1 MQDQFMPTK
10 LKLFNNTLPSSRII
24 HDELLRYAYA
34 TDASL
39 YRMLPWLVLLVETEA
54 EVIQIV
60 QIASQNKIQL
70 TFRAA
75 GTSLSGQAVTD
86 QVLVVLSSSSWQKYQ
101 ISPDGSSIKLEAGII
116 GAQANRWLAK
126 FKRQIGP
133 DPGSIE
139 AAKIGGII
147 ANNSSGMCCGTTKNS
162 YATLENLR
170 AVFSD
175 GSLFDSSNP
184 DEVTQFKQTHAELI
198 TKISQIRDQIRADA
212 ALSQFIRKKFAIKN
226 TSGYSLNAF
235 IDYDDPIKII
245 ERLLIGSEGT
255 LAFISEVT
263 LQTIPIEEHRALNLI
278 YGKLT
283 DLINLTVQISGYD
296 ISSIELLD
304 SLSLQSVSHIQ
315 ELQPYLIQVN
325 GDSAAIM
332 VELTAPSK
340 ELLDTKLAQVNVV
353 INQTPIIQQS
363 GFVQDTKT
371 ASILWKARKG
381 VLPTIA
387 GQRPLGSTVIIEDV
401 AVQIEHLPALISD
414 LRLMFEE
421 FSYQNAAIFG
431 HVLAGNI
438 HFVITPNFT
447 NPEELQ
453 RYDKFMHAFTDLVA
467 NKYQGSLK
475 AEHGSGRNIAPFAL
489 VEWGQQCW
497 DIMWQI
503 KELFDPQNILNPD
516 VKLTRDNTLHMHSLK
531 ESPAVDPLI
540 DKCMECGFCE
550 PVCPSRKLSLTP
562 RQRNAVSRRMAQ
574 LTPEKQAI
582 WQKTYQYYAI
592 DTCATTGMCQVSC
605 PVNINTGTYIQ
616 SLKPVSNAVLD
627 HSKLINSSRNK
638 VKAGNL
644 AASIIGKANLHQLTA
659 KIHQHFP
666 QVPVYL
672 ETMPQAQYA
681 KFEVSSKITEKVVTL
696 IPACPNRVFAASQET
711 NSYPSQEILEKL
723 GFTVKY
729 LTQTKDT
736 CCGQMYHS
744 QCNSTMQ
751 LQSTNGLKQLIEQ
764 NEIYIMDNSSCS
776 GFAQDSGIKIW
787 EISSFIADKLAKV
800 ELNKKYRKIAVHID
814 CSSAKHCLVNEAILS
829 ALKKC
834 ADELVFPEGVK
845 CCGFAGD
852 KGFTIPELNQ
862 SSLSNLATQINNC
875 EIGVTFN
882 RNCQIGLSYHGQV
895 EYISFI
901 ELILNCIVKV

>member
-1 MQDQFMPTK
+1 MPTK
-10 LKLFNNTLPSSRII
+10 LKLFNNILPSNRII

-54 EVIQIV
+54 EVIQII

-101 ISPDGSSIKLEAGII
+101 ISPDGSSIKLQPGII

-175 GSLFDSSNP
+175 GSLFDSSNQ

-550 PVCPSRKLSLTP
+550 PVCPSRNLSLTP

-605 PVNINTGTYIQ
+605 PVDINTGAYIQ
-616 SLKPVSNAVLD
+616 SLKPISNTVLD

-644 AASIIGKANLHQLTA
+644 AASIIGKANLNQLTA

-744 QCNSTMQ
+744 QCNPTMQ
-751 LQSTNGLKQLIEQ
+751 QQTTKELKQLLTP

-776 GFAQDSGIKIW
+776 GFAQDSGIKVW
-787 EISSFIADKLAKV
+787 EISSFIADKLAGV

-814 CSSAKHCLVNEAILS
+814 CSLAKHGLVNEAVLNV
-829 ALKKC
+829 LKKC
-834 ADELVFPEGVK
+834 ADELVFPEGIK

-862 SSLSNLATQINNC
+862 SSLSNLATQINDC

-901 ELILNCIVKV
+901 ELILNCIIKV